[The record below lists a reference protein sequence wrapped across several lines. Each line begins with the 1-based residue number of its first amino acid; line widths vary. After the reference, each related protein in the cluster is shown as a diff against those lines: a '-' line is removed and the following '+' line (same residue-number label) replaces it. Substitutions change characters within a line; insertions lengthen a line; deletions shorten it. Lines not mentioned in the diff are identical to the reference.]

1 LGRAGLS
8 ELDSANQGVGIFAI
22 GGDFGVLQRAYMLS
36 CLILH
41 ELYLRSITT
50 LETSPTMVSLSEI
63 RASNAQIDED
73 NLPRLTVFVGGTA
86 GIGKAALTALVSQ
99 KTPLKIYILGRNE
112 ASHREFLQHLQQ
124 SNSQAEIVWLK
135 GQVTLLAEVKR
146 LCIEIKSREESI
158 DLLFLSA
165 GFLPF
170 AGRQGIYPITSLQV
184 RDNPSFH
191 RNL

>member
-1 LGRAGLS
+1 
-8 ELDSANQGVGIFAI
+8 
-22 GGDFGVLQRAYMLS
+22 MLS
-36 CLILH
+36 CLIPH

-50 LETSPTMVSLSEI
+50 LETSPTMVSLPEI
-63 RASNAQIDED
+63 RASNAQINED
-73 NLPRLTVFVGGTA
+73 NLPRLAVFIGSTA

-99 KTPLKIYILGRNE
+99 KTSLKIYILGRNE
-112 ASHREFLQHLQQ
+112 TSHREFLRHLQQ
-124 SNSQAEIVWLK
+124 SNSQAEIVWLE

-170 AGRQGIYPITSLQV
+170 TGRQGIYYLTSFRV
-184 RDNPSFH
+184 RDSLPFH
-191 RNL
+191 RNF